1 MNHAAI
7 NALVAERV
15 MGWKFW
21 LETRGEYLYVIPQ
34 RTGDREPWTRYRDGE
49 SHKERYKPITTAEFD
64 SRNQIHLWRDNFDP
78 SRNIAHAHEM
88 RDKVLRENPLWYL
101 STNHQLNAHGQMVH
115 FATVCKPELVSG
127 FFAESGLEEPT
138 VLCLAVLRA
147 IGVPDKEIEEVCG
160 GE

>member
-21 LETRGEYLYVIPQ
+21 LETRGEHLYVIPQ
-34 RTGDREPWTRYRDGE
+34 RPGDREPWTRYRDGE

-78 SRNIAHAHEM
+78 SRNIAHAMEVF
-88 RDKVLRENPLWYL
+88 DKWTHASIEKSGGAYEVTINSW
-101 STNHQLNAHGQMVH
+101 
-115 FATVCKPELVSG
+115 ATEYRTDICI
-127 FFAESGLEEPT
+127 AI
-138 VLCLAVLRA
+138 CLAALRA
-147 IGVPDKEIEEVCG
+147 MGVPDKEIEEVCG